1 MNFNVSKSYIFLHDI
16 HFYAFH
22 GVLAQ
27 EQKIGNDF
35 RIDIKLE
42 YDIAKA
48 CCTDNIKDTI
58 NYAEVYKII
67 KEEMEIPSQL
77 LEHVS
82 ARIVNHLF
90 EALPA
95 LSGISI
101 LLAKRNPPM
110 GADLKEAGIEM
121 NCHRWDSLPTQL
133 TKFTTSK

>member
-1 MNFNVSKSYIFLHDI
+1 MNFNISKSYIFLHDI

-42 YDIAKA
+42 YDIKKA

-58 NYAEVYKII
+58 NYAEVYQII

-95 LSGISI
+95 ISGINI

-110 GADLKEAGIEM
+110 SADLKEAGIEM
-121 NCHRWDSLPTQL
+121 NCHRQDSLPM
-133 TKFTTSK
+133 

>member
-1 MNFNVSKSYIFLHDI
+1 MNFNISKSYIFLHDI

-42 YDIAKA
+42 YDITKA

-58 NYAEVYKII
+58 SYSEVYQII

-95 LSGISI
+95 ISGISI